1 MFVRID
7 CVIAKKIKIVTS
19 KDQHLYLIDN
29 ASKPKFQIDLS
40 ISIFNIHINKR
51 NKVIPQGKENL
62 CFELFYDKVY
72 TFCCPSQIEFDE
84 WMSTL
89 PLLTKVYGTF
99 KYPLGCA
106 VSKSAWRYPI
116 PIYRAIEYL
125 QKNKGAESEGIF
137 RTSASYK
144 IVGRVKSILD
154 GDQDIVIEEFKECA
168 CAAAIIKEYL
178 RELPDPLIPFQYY
191 NEFVILGRLKDGVKE
206 KEAKKLINKI
216 PDVNKNTLWYLC
228 YFCQEVVKNVE
239 KTQMT
244 AYNLGTCLGPTV
256 CRAPPHEA
264 MKEMENTKLVIEG
277 FATLINSYEE
287 IFKDIEEIN
296 LRAGITP
303 PNYPA
308 VVPHPSAPYE
318 KVTEEIQKVVVE
330 RQKRINAGKPR
341 QTIFS
346 HKSIKSE
353 VTDGTSL
360 VKEQVQKVMSQN
372 NGLTRPTT
380 EAPKPSYLPPKPNR
394 LQHNS
399 NELIGGNSASGV
411 LTAIIDKEE
420 DKRKENPNKGKSQE
434 HRTTNNTKDV
444 IEQTEQENNNNN
456 REEIEEK
463 VPTLPPPRRK
473 TSCFRESTG
482 ELISKVIEQEKEIE
496 ELKNII
502 QKLEKRISKEEE
514 MIETLIQ
521 YNNQYYQEYGGY
533 EEGYYEGQE

>member
-1 MFVRID
+1 MNLKR
-7 CVIAKKIKIVTS
+7 KKERKY
-19 KDQHLYLIDN
+19 QHLYLIEKS
-29 ASKPKFQIDLS
+29 SKPKFQIDLS
-40 ISIFNIHINKR
+40 IAIFNIHINKG
-51 NKVIPQGKENL
+51 NKMIPQGKEKL
-62 CFELFYDKVY
+62 CFEIFYDKVY

-106 VSKSAWRYPI
+106 VSKSGWRYPI
-116 PIYRAIEYL
+116 PIYRGIEYL
-125 QKNKGAESEGIF
+125 QKNKGSEVEGIF

-154 GDQDIVIEEFKECA
+154 GDQDIAIEEFKECA

-191 NEFVILGRLKDGVKE
+191 NEFVIIGRLKEGTKE
-206 KEAKKLINKI
+206 KEAKKLINKL

-239 KTQMT
+239 KTQMN
-244 AYNLGTCLGPTV
+244 ANNLGTCLGPTI
-256 CRAPPHEA
+256 CRAPPQEA

-277 FATLINSYEE
+277 FATLINYYKE
-287 IFKDIEEIN
+287 IFKEIEDLN
-296 LRAGITP
+296 LRAGINP

-308 VVPHPSAPYE
+308 VVPHPAAPYE
-318 KVTEEIQKVVVE
+318 KVTEEIQKVVIE

-346 HKSIKSE
+346 HKTNKAE
-353 VTDGTSL
+353 VIDGTNL

-372 NGLTRPTT
+372 NVLTSPTIQT
-380 EAPKPSYLPPKPNR
+380 SKPNYLPPKPNR
-394 LQHNS
+394 LQYKT
-399 NELIGGNSASGV
+399 NELIGGNSANSV

-420 DKRKENPNKGKSQE
+420 DKKQEIIKEEIQE
-434 HRTTNNTKDV
+434 YKK
-444 IEQTEQENNNNN
+444 INNNNKEIIEKTEIN
-456 REEIEEK
+456 NNKEEIEEK
-463 VPTLPPPRRK
+463 LPTLPPPRRK
-473 TSCFRESTG
+473 TNYFKENTG
-482 ELISKVIEQEKEIE
+482 EIINKILEQEKEIE

-502 QKLEKRISKEEE
+502 QKLENRISKQEEI
-514 MIETLIQ
+514 IETFIQ
-521 YNNQYYQEYGGY
+521 YNNQYYQEYGTGY
-533 EEGYYEGQE
+533 EEGYYEGHE